1 MIDEAFLRSAINI
14 RRKFLKISNNMD
26 LYYER
31 AKIIVEKLEK
41 TLIDIETLQNKIKNE
56 KSVSNEQAIGELLKI
71 LNNLEIEGDRLEK
84 LAEPMNKEM
93 ETLSKEEHELYRQI
107 KERHQNLTDQD
118 IVDIVQNRLLSEG
131 L

>member
-41 TLIDIETLQNKIKNE
+41 ILIDIETLQNKIKNE